1 MNGHRCFIKSMSL
14 VSCQKPLSNDWID
27 EPCSFDNKFV
37 RASEPDVKGLISPGE
52 ARRMSR
58 ILRRTIWTSL
68 TALQNAGVND
78 PDAIITGTGMGCI
91 ENSEKFLIDL
101 ARFGENCL
109 KPTLFMQSTH
119 NTISSLIAIVLKC
132 HGYNN
137 TYSHTDISFESALL
151 DGWLQIRS
159 GMISNALI
167 GSHDEVT
174 PFMSIVLERTHPE
187 YSFVS
192 ETSMSAFITSQHDP
206 DCFCEISDVRILHKA
221 EIWEVAEYINGNYTD
236 LGALMLGSNG
246 NPRNDAPYHAL
257 LARLHHAGPI
267 LCYKPV
273 FGENF
278 SASAAGLYAAAMV
291 LKTQEIPAFL
301 LNSSYAAAN
310 PAAGMSPLHDMLL
323 INSNEDYTWSLIHIK
338 RANL

>member
-14 VSCQKPLSNDWID
+14 VSCQKPLSNDWIE

-68 TALQNAGVND
+68 TALQNAGVKD

-151 DGWLQIRS
+151 DGWLQILS
-159 GMISNALI
+159 GMISNALV

-174 PFMSIVLERTHPE
+174 PFMAIVLERTHPE
-187 YSFVS
+187 YNFVS

-206 DCFCEISDVRILHKA
+206 DCFCEISDVRIFHKA
-221 EIWEVAEYINGNYTD
+221 EISEVAGYITGKYPSV
-236 LGALMLGSNG
+236 GALMLGTNG
-246 NPRNDAPYHAL
+246 NPRNDAPYHEL
-257 LARLHHAGPI
+257 LDGLHYAGPT

-278 SASAAGLYAAAMV
+278 SASAAGLYAGAMI

-301 LNSSYAAAN
+301 MHSSYAAAN
-310 PAAGMSPLHDMLL
+310 PAADSPAIEDMLL